1 MTKPIFSCINLTV
14 LLLLHFCESNVE
26 QVCPAVLCVK
36 HSSFLFLLLVVVVV
50 LLRLLQ
56 VVILYANNNK
66 NGENMTIFC
75 VFQRASATKSPL
87 TSLVVVE
94 NVDGVEAGSDEQ
106 EQSSVPDSE
115 GHLEV
120 VQPSDVWQTL
130 KPGNAV
136 FMCRTLFD
144 KVRSTG

>member
-1 MTKPIFSCINLTV
+1 
-14 LLLLHFCESNVE
+14 
-26 QVCPAVLCVK
+26 
-36 HSSFLFLLLVVVVV
+36 
-50 LLRLLQ
+50 
-56 VVILYANNNK
+56 
-66 NGENMTIFC
+66 MTIFC

-120 VQPSDVWQTL
+120 VQPSDIWQTL
-130 KPGNAV
+130 KPGNVLAV
-136 FMCRTLFD
+136 FMCHTLFD

>member
-1 MTKPIFSCINLTV
+1 MTKLIFSCVNLTL
-14 LLLLHFCESNVE
+14 LLLLHYCESNVE
-26 QVCPAVLCVK
+26 QVCPTLLCVK
-36 HSSFLFLLLVVVVV
+36 HSSFSFLLLLVVVVVV

-56 VVILYANNNK
+56 VVILYANNEK
-66 NGENMTIFC
+66 NGKNMTIFC

-94 NVDGVEAGSDEQ
+94 NVDDVEAGSDEK

-130 KPGNAV
+130 KPGNVLAV
-136 FMCRTLFD
+136 FMCHMLFE
-144 KVRSTG
+144 R